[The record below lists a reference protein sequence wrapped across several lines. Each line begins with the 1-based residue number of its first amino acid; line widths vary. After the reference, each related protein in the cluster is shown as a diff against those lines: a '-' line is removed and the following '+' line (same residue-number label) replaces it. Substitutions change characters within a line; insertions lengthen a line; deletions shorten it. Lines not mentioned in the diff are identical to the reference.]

1 MSLFPLLSLFYL
13 LLVRFP
19 LFAQCKTLRPFQC
32 PPQQFHVRVQTV
44 NSMQGIRRILVHQ
57 QFFNDATDAT
67 AFSKINMP
75 IAFCNR
81 VHFIQH
87 GQITQKN
94 TNVWD
99 ARGGAVQLFHSFPHV
114 FIFPVQ
120 IKQHAQLL
128 QPFFVLRRHPGDRQF

>member
-1 MSLFPLLSLFYL
+1 MSFFYL
-13 LLVRFP
+13 LFVRLP

-44 NSMQGIRRILVHQ
+44 NSMQRIGRILVHQ

-67 AFSKINMP
+67 AFPKINMP
-75 IAFCNR
+75 IHFCYR

-114 FIFPVQ
+114 FVFPVQ

-128 QPFFVLRRHPGDRQF
+128 QPLFVFRRHPGDRQF